1 MIVPGHLG
9 IIPDGNRRWAKLHGK
24 MTISG
29 HRQGLDVAKDIAMK
43 AFDRG
48 VKFFTIYSFSTE
60 NWSRAEEE
68 VGYLMELFYGLAT
81 DELSELGKKNIRF
94 RVIGSRERLSPRL
107 VEALETAEKQTQHN
121 TAGTLA
127 VCLNYGGEQEIADA
141 VTSLIANGHT
151 GKVTPADINAHLYA
165 PEIPPVDLIIRT
177 SGEHRISGFMLWRAS
192 YAELYF
198 VAKHW
203 PEFTEADLDAA
214 LNDYSKRQR
223 RFGV

>member
-1 MIVPGHLG
+1 ML
-9 IIPDGNRRWAKLHGK
+9 
-24 MTISG
+24 
-29 HRQGLDVAKDIAMK
+29 

-48 VKFFTIYSFSTE
+48 VKVFTMYAFSTE

-81 DELSELGKKNIRF
+81 DEMSELGKKDIRF
-94 RVIGSRERLSPRL
+94 RVVGSRKRLSPRL
-107 VEALETAEKQTQHN
+107 VAALEAAEKETEHN

-127 VCLNYGGEQEIADA
+127 ICLNYGGEQEIADA
-141 VTSLIANGHT
+141 VTSLIASGHT
-151 GKVTPADINAHLYA
+151 GEVAPADINAHLYA

-177 SGEHRISGFMLWRAS
+177 SGEHRTSGFMLWRAA

-214 LNDYSKRQR
+214 LTDYAQRQR

>member
-1 MIVPGHLG
+1 
-9 IIPDGNRRWAKLHGK
+9 

-29 HRQGLDVAKDIAMK
+29 HRQGLDVAKAMALIA
-43 AFDRG
+43 FERG
-48 VKFFTIYSFSTE
+48 VKVFTMYAFSAE
-60 NWSRAEEE
+60 NWTRAEEE

-81 DELSELGKKNIRF
+81 DEMNELGKKNIRF
-94 RVIGSRERLSPRL
+94 RVIGSRQRLSPRL
-107 VEALETAEKQTQHN
+107 VAALEAAEKETENN

-141 VTSLIANGHT
+141 VTSLIASGHT
-151 GKVTPADINAHLYA
+151 GEVTPADISANLYA

-177 SGEHRISGFMLWRAS
+177 SGEHRTSGFMLWRAA

-214 LNDYSKRQR
+214 LTDYAKRHR

>member
-1 MIVPGHLG
+1 
-9 IIPDGNRRWAKLHGK
+9 
-24 MTISG
+24 
-29 HRQGLDVAKDIAMK
+29 MK

-48 VKFFTIYSFSTE
+48 VKVFTMYAFSTE

-81 DELSELGKKNIRF
+81 DEMSELGNKNIRF
-94 RVIGSRERLSPRL
+94 RVIGSRQLLPARL
-107 VEALETAEKQTQHN
+107 VAALETAEQRTEHN
-121 TAGTLA
+121 TGGTIAL
-127 VCLNYGGEQEIADA
+127 CLNYGGEQEIADA
-141 VTSLIANGHT
+141 VTSLIASGHT
-151 GKVTPADINAHLYA
+151 GEVTPADINSHLYA

-177 SGEHRISGFMLWRAS
+177 SGEHRTSGFMLWRAA
-192 YAELYF
+192 YAEFYF

-214 LNDYSKRQR
+214 LTDYAKRHR